1 MDYGQPKE
9 GGQVP
14 LEQPQEVFAPARP
27 TNSDKAK
34 IYYIWDNTKYI
45 IPNIKHIIF
54 P

>member
-9 GGQVP
+9 GGQDT
-14 LEQPQEVFAPARP
+14 LEQPH
-27 TNSDKAK
+27 SDKAK

-45 IPNIKHIIF
+45 TPNIKHIIS